1 MTLKAHSV
9 AAIATAMQPLLGPE
23 TAVVTAMNGVPWWYF
38 YKLAG
43 PHEGYRIRSI
53 DPDGTL
59 WRLIPGERCLGC
71 VVYPAA
77 EVVAPGVVEHYYGNR
92 FMLGEPDGSKSAR
105 ATRLSGALT
114 RAGFKAPVRPRIRD
128 DIWVKLWGNLSFN
141 PVSAL
146 TSGTLAGIANDPG
159 TRAVIR
165 RMMGEAGAVGTALGV
180 KFGVDIETRI
190 GWAADIGEHR
200 TSMLQDLELG
210 RPMEIDA
217 LVSAVA
223 EMGDLVGVDPFI
235 DAVLALAS
243 SGRGWPGVT
252 QSKRVVRRACVHQ
265 DQRWTRETEHCV
277 ERLCPVRPTNGVPF
291 AIRGTTLRMGRTI
304 AGRSEMIDGPHP
316 SGEVL
321 PQSFLLWKEET
332 HLRQF
337 CSLSRARPGAHIR
350 RPDSSAGG
358 QQGFCRRGPPA
369 LTP

>member
-1 MTLKAHSV
+1 VTLKAHSV
-9 AAIATAMQPLLGPE
+9 AAVAAAMQPLLGPD

-43 PHEGYRIRSI
+43 PHEGYRIRCV

-59 WRLIPGERCLGC
+59 GRLIPGERCLGC

-77 EVVAPGVVEHYYGNR
+77 EVVSPGVVEHYYGNR

-105 ATRLSGALT
+105 ATRLSEALT

-146 TSGTLAGIANDPG
+146 TTGTLAGIAGDPG

-165 RMMGEAGAVGTALGV
+165 RMMAEAEAVGTALGV

-217 LVSAVA
+217 LVTAVA
-223 EMGDLVGVDPFI
+223 EMGDLVGVDTPFI
-235 DAVLALAS
+235 DTVLAL
-243 SGRGWPGVT
+243 
-252 QSKRVVRRACVHQ
+252 VVQ
-265 DQRWTRETEHCV
+265 
-277 ERLCPVRPTNGVPF
+277 
-291 AIRGTTLRMGRTI
+291 
-304 AGRSEMIDGPHP
+304 
-316 SGEVL
+316 
-321 PQSFLLWKEET
+321 
-332 HLRQF
+332 
-337 CSLSRARPGAHIR
+337 RARM
-350 RPDSSAGG
+350 AG
-358 QQGFCRRGPPA
+358 CYPK
-369 LTP
+369 